1 MGCRFHDLVARS
13 PLATASYEY
22 VNDQVVDPGMNR
34 TLGRLLGSLGRL
46 SCTGNDPLDSSCHLM
61 GCMRSYT
68 TLITVTHRTGQTD
81 LPFPFQGQYGGA
93 YSGAT
98 IAFIT
103 WANDAQRMGAHATTN
118 ASTVGRWHGA
128 AARTAAG

>member
-22 VNDQVVDPGMNR
+22 MNDQVVDPGMNR

-61 GCMRSYT
+61 GCMQSYT
-68 TLITVTHRTGQTD
+68 TLITRDAPDGTD
-81 LPFPFQGQYGGA
+81 RHSIAFKGQYGGA